1 MKEFFYGTA
10 KWQRVLIIVTVV
22 IFIIGLGG
30 YLFLG

>member
-1 MKEFFYGTA
+1 MKEFFYGTS
-10 KWQRVLIIVTVV
+10 KGQRILFVVTAV